1 MYVLLQV
8 GPNWA
13 LFNIAS
19 LYWRVVGDATNAIE
33 CLRRALYYA
42 PDPARDVGL
51 IGMANVLHGLG
62 ALEEAVIAARAA
74 LDIKTESV
82 GVELLINTQ
91 YFTSVLAT
99 FTKCNYIQYFTSVLA
114 IFTKCNYIQYF
125 TSVSATFTK
134 CKIS

>member
-1 MYVLLQV
+1 MLQV

-33 CLRRALYYA
+33 CLRRALYHA
-42 PDPARDVGL
+42 PDSARDVGL

-82 GVELLINTQ
+82 GELTHSISL
-91 YFTSVLAT
+91 FVLAT
-99 FTKCNYIQYFTSVLA
+99 FTKYEMS
-114 IFTKCNYIQYF
+114 
-125 TSVSATFTK
+125 
-134 CKIS
+134 